1 MIRRLFDYLKN
12 LFAKKPKPTW
22 QEILRENVKDYV
34 ERREKDIIQN
44 KKTAKYLR
52 DKGRL

>member
-1 MIRRLFDYLKN
+1 MIRGLFDYLKN

-22 QEILRENVKDYV
+22 EEICNKSVKDYV
-34 ERREKDIIQN
+34 ERREKSIIMDQ
-44 KKTAKYLR
+44 KIAKHLR